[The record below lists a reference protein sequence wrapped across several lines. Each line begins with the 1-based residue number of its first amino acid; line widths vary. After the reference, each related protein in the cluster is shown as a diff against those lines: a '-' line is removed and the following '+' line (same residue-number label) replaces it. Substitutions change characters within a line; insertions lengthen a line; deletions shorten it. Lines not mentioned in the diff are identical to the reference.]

1 MKHIFLSLILCAFAF
16 VGNAQV
22 QIRYGTMEDTLTNAE
37 TAYLYPSDAATAAL
51 SPLFKE
57 FGALQ
62 VTITVD
68 SLSGSTAGTSVIEG
82 CYDANCTSVA
92 TIATL
97 TMNGATQQVSTTED
111 SEFNFVKWRVKNT
124 GVGTM
129 STRIRVGYAWK
140 RKT

>member
-1 MKHIFLSLILCAFAF
+1 MSLA
-16 VGNAQV
+16 VVSKAQV

-82 CYDANCTSVA
+82 CYDASCTSVA

-124 GVGTM
+124 GSGTM

-140 RKT
+140 RKV

>member
-1 MKHIFLSLILCAFAF
+1 MKYLVSFLFLMSLA
-16 VGNAQV
+16 VVSNAQV

-37 TAYLYPSDAATAAL
+37 TAYLYPSDAASAAL

-62 VTITVD
+62 VTLTVD
-68 SLSGSTAGTSVIEG
+68 SLSGSTAGTITIEG
-82 CYDANCTSVA
+82 CYDASCASVA

-97 TMNGATQQVSTTED
+97 TANGATQQVSTTED
-111 SEFNFVKWRVKNT
+111 SEFAYVKWRVKSVTT
-124 GVGTM
+124 GTQ
-129 STRIRVGYAWK
+129 STRLRVGYAWK

>member
-37 TAYLYPSDAATAAL
+37 TAYLYPNDVATAAL

-62 VTITVD
+62 VTLTVD
-68 SLSGSTAGTSVIEG
+68 SLSGSTAGTITIEG
-82 CYDANCTSVA
+82 CYDASCASVA

-97 TMNGATQQVSTTED
+97 TANGATQQVSTTED
-111 SEFNFVKWRVKNT
+111 SEFLFVKWRVKSVTT
-124 GVGTM
+124 GTQ
-129 STRIRVGYAWK
+129 STRLRVGYAWK